1 MIDTL
6 WLTAN
11 LFFGKKI
18 GGEMTEPIDGGPP
31 QATTPPETNGLA
43 VAALVVGISAI
54 VIGLFTAWIP
64 VINFFPLMIGV
75 VGVVLGVLGMKGP
88 TGKGMSI
95 AGLVC
100 SVITIAVVILSWVF
114 VFFIVGVAA
123 SAASG
128 G

>member
-1 MIDTL
+1 
-6 WLTAN
+6 
-11 LFFGKKI
+11 
-18 GGEMTEPIDGGPP
+18 MTDPVDAGPA
-31 QATTPPETNGLA
+31 QTNGLA

-64 VINFFPLMIGV
+64 VINFLPLMIGI

-100 SVITIAVVILSWVF
+100 STITIAIVVLTWVI
-114 VFFIVGVAA
+114 VFFVVGVAA
-123 SAASG
+123 TAASG